1 MAHELATFAGGCF
14 WCMVAPFAGHPGVI
28 KVVSGYTGG
37 RTENPTYEAVCRGD
51 TGHCEAVQITYDPA
65 IVSYETLLELFWR
78 QIDPTDPGGQFID
91 RGLSYRTAIFYHNAR
106 QKALAEASLR
116 ALEASGRFAA
126 PLATQ
131 ILPASPFWPAEEYHQ
146 DYYRKNPA
154 HYEVYRKG
162 SGRDAFI
169 RKHWADRQDEQALM
183 QDKQALKE
191 KLTLLQYHVTQE
203 GGTEPP
209 FHNAYW
215 NERRPG
221 IYVDIITGEPLFSSL
236 DKFDSGCGW
245 PSFSKPLHKESLV
258 ERVDRSHGMSRIEV
272 RARQSGSHL
281 GHVFDDGPP
290 PTGLRYC
297 INSAAL
303 RFVPLEEMEKEGYGR
318 YLALFR
324 KRGEE

>member
-1 MAHELATFAGGCF
+1 GGCF
-14 WCMVAPFAGHPGVI
+14 WCMVAPFAGHPGVN

-91 RGLSYRTAIFYHNAR
+91 RGPSYRTAIFYHNAR

-131 ILPASPFWPAEEYHQ
+131 ILPAGPFWPAEEYHQ

-154 HYEVYRKG
+154 HYEAYRKG

-169 RKHWADRQDEQALM
+169 RKHWTDRQDEQALK

-191 KLTLLQYHVTQE
+191 KLTPLQYHVTQE

-236 DKFDSGCGW
+236 DKFDPGCGW
-245 PSFSKPLHKESLV
+245 PSFSKPLQKELLV

-324 KRGEE
+324 KRGDE